1 MKIRWKDPLD
11 VAFLIAS
18 VATAVLAML
27 KLSGVIEW
35 DWRWVMV
42 PVWVVTGSVA
52 LMGAV
57 SFGRWLS
64 GNKR

>member
-11 VAFLIAS
+11 LAFLIAS
-18 VATAVLAML
+18 VATAVLAIL

-42 PVWVVTGSVA
+42 PVWAVA
-52 LMGAV
+52 GWVAV
-57 SFGRWLS
+57 MRAVLFVRWIS
-64 GNKR
+64 GNNR

>member
-18 VATAVLAML
+18 VATTVPAML

-35 DWRWVMV
+35 DWRWVML
-42 PVWVVTGSVA
+42 PVWVVTGLVA

-57 SFGRWLS
+57 SFVRWLS

>member
-35 DWRWVMV
+35 DWRWVML
-42 PVWVVTGSVA
+42 PIWAVTGLVA

-57 SFGRWLS
+57 SFVRWIS

>member
-18 VATAVLAML
+18 VATTVLAML

-35 DWRWVMV
+35 DWRWVML
-42 PVWVVTGSVA
+42 PIWAVTGLVA

-57 SFGRWLS
+57 SFVRWIS